1 MGQVSGTRGKGRYKG
16 GQRKGGWDAG
26 TLCSKLTQMPQAH
39 LCSMDMAYQPQH
51 YPRLPGSWDLGCYT
65 FPASCRPSPGRR
77 SEQLVGPEHQ
87 SLGLWGIVMGTD

>member
-1 MGQVSGTRGKGRYKG
+1 MGKVRGNRGKGRYKG

-39 LCSMDMAYQPQH
+39 PCPMDSGLATAALPQAS
-51 YPRLPGSWDLGCYT
+51 GSWDLGCYAC
-65 FPASCRPSPGRR
+65 PASCRPSPGRR
-77 SEQLVGPEHQ
+77 SEQLLGPEHQ